1 MGTLRIVAGELR
13 GRTIQIPPGS
23 RVRPT
28 PDRVREA
35 LFDILGHDLSGMI
48 VLDAFAGSGALGLEA
63 LSRGAASATFIEAD
77 RQVLAQV
84 RSNAER
90 LGMEP
95 RCRFLGGRAEA
106 LIGAG
111 AAGGPFDLVLADP
124 PYAEALGLPILA
136 ALCSV
141 PSTLRPGARVVLE
154 RDGRS
159 PAVAGTHGLPL
170 VRTAR
175 YGRTCLDFYAL
186 ETPPERGA
194 GPRDPGDDRG

>member
-13 GRTIQIPPGS
+13 GRRIRIPPGN

-35 LFDILGHDLSGMI
+35 LFDILGHDLSGL
-48 VLDAFAGSGALGLEA
+48 VALDACAGSGALGFEA

-84 RSNAER
+84 RDNAER
-90 LGMEP
+90 LGVGP
-95 RCRFLGGRAEA
+95 RCRFLGGRAEV

-124 PYAEALGLPILA
+124 PYAEALGPPILA
-136 ALCSV
+136 ALPSV

-154 RDGRS
+154 RDERF
-159 PAVAGTHGLPL
+159 PAATGSSSLPL

-175 YGRTCLDFYAL
+175 YGRTCLDFYVL
-186 ETPPERGA
+186 RIPPDRGP
-194 GPRDPGDDRG
+194 GFRDPGNNPG